1 MSRLNVRSITIYLG
15 DYCSLNC
22 SYCRGHESSRDPLAK
37 PIEYLLKDI
46 SDNLDTN
53 KITSVTYVGGEPT
66 EYMDDIYKI
75 DKLLPH
81 ARKSIITNG
90 INLPFEYYLEHK
102 YNVILSHNG
111 TYNLTTRGYDP
122 FLSNIN
128 KYRYLSDVSQLT
140 INTALLP
147 TSDVLSE
154 YKYFVDNI
162 GSNFKWSLFGVI
174 SKDTNSYYNSKALD
188 SYLKYL
194 KSYRVI
200 PQSARLLKSRLED
213 SSRLGSN
220 SLLLINRDGN
230 ILSNT
235 FDHSVIGSLSDK
247 LISKPYLPKD
257 TCINCDIK
265 DKCHSL
271 FTTECNRFS
280 SEFNHVL
287 YNYIDEMVQYYSSSQ
302 LFYEEVTRCCN
313 SMIQLYVKD

>member
-1 MSRLNVRSITIYLG
+1 MSRLSVRSLTIYLG

-22 SYCRGHESSRDPLAK
+22 SYCRGHENTKDPLAR

-46 SDNLDTN
+46 SDNLDTS
-53 KITSVTYVGGEPT
+53 KISSITYVGGEPT

-75 DKLLPH
+75 DKLLSN
-81 ARKSIITNG
+81 ANKSIITNG
-90 INLPFEYYLEHK
+90 INLPFEYYIENK

-122 FLSNIN
+122 FTNNIN
-128 KYRYLSDVSQLT
+128 KYRYLADVSQLT

-147 TSDVLSE
+147 DSDVLSE
-154 YKYFVDNI
+154 YKYFSNI
-162 GSNFKWSLFGVI
+162 LGYNFKWSLFGVI
-174 SKDTNSYYNSKALD
+174 SKNTNSYYNSKALN

-194 KSYRVI
+194 KLYKVI
-200 PQSARLLKSRLED
+200 PQSAKLLKSRLED

-220 SLLLINRDGN
+220 SLLLINRDGS

-235 FDHSVIGSLSDK
+235 FDHSVIGELSTCDN
-247 LISKPYLPKD
+247 INYLPKYKCLD
-257 TCINCDIK
+257 CDIK
-265 DKCHSL
+265 NKCHSL

-280 SEFNHVL
+280 YDFNHVL

-302 LFYEEVTRCCN
+302 LFYEEVTRC
-313 SMIQLYVKD
+313 SKPMIQLYIRD

>member
-22 SYCRGHESSRDPLAK
+22 SYCRGHESNKDPLDR

-53 KITSVTYVGGEPT
+53 KITAVTYVGGEPT
-66 EYMDDIYKI
+66 EYMDDIYKM
-75 DKLLPH
+75 DKLLPN

-140 INTALLP
+140 INTAILP
-147 TSDVLSE
+147 DSDVLSE
-154 YKYFVDNI
+154 YKYLSNI
-162 GSNFKWSLFGVI
+162 LGYNFRWSLFGVI

-188 SYLKYL
+188 SYLRYL
-194 KSYRVI
+194 KSYKVI

-220 SLLLINRDGN
+220 SLLLINSDGN

-257 TCINCDIK
+257 KCINCDIK

-287 YNYIDEMVQYYSSSQ
+287 YNYMDEMVQYYSSSQ
-302 LFYEEVTRCCN
+302 LFYEEVTRYCN
-313 SMIQLYVKD
+313 SMIQLYLKD